1 MFKSYFSL
9 ITVSSH
15 FYPVNLFLEHGRQ
28 FPMEFYQLL
37 YSFIFKYDN
46 WRQYVLCTQEEKTH
60 SILVLFTARCFYCD
74 WPRTFVSHSSIQ
86 WDIESKK
93 NLIDIANLIKSCAQ
107 SWCKPVLNKRGFL
120 CDQTGISAK
129 SMMYASAH
137 VLFLQ
142 MIIFINIEMPSVFC
156 QPVFLL
162 WL

>member
-46 WRQYVLCTQEEKTH
+46 WRQYVLCTQQEKTH

-93 NLIDIANLIKSCAQ
+93 NLIDIANLIKSCVQ
-107 SWCKPVLNKRGFL
+107 SCSHLVHNPGASLFL
-120 CDQTGISAK
+120 ISAGFFVTK
-129 SMMYASAH
+129 QGFQQNLWCMH
-137 VLFLQ
+137 
-142 MIIFINIEMPSVFC
+142 
-156 QPVFLL
+156 QPMSFFYR
-162 WL
+162 W